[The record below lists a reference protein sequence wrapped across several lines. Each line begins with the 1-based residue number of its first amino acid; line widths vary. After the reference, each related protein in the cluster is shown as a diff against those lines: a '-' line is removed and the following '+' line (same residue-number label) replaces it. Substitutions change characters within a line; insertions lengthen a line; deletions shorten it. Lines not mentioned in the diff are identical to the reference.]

1 MREIKAQDI
10 TELVSRLCID
20 ACYNLSPDIYN
31 ALKDA
36 SVPVHAYRYDG
47 QASLAA
53 GAKRQQRG

>member
-36 SVPVHAYRYDG
+36 SERESSPLG
-47 QASLAA
+47 
-53 GAKRQQRG
+53 RGIL